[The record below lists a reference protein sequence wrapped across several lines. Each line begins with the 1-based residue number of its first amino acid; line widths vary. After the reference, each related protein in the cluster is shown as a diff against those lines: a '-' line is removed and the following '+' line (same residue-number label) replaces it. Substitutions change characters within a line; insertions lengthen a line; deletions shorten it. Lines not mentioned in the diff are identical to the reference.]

1 MAHVDGGLDPFQ
13 DVVLFVL
20 FISAAATVVFFFF
33 FFFNQNPPLQMGAF
47 DLSQFRACWE
57 RLHQYVGGGFMCV
70 VMIACELHV
79 G

>member
-1 MAHVDGGLDPFQ
+1 
-13 DVVLFVL
+13 
-20 FISAAATVVFFFF
+20 
-33 FFFNQNPPLQMGAF
+33 MGAF

>member
-33 FFFNQNPPLQMGAF
+33 YQNPPLQMGAF

-70 VMIACELHV
+70 LMIACELHV